1 MTEIIDTLMPFV
13 WFIGIAVFG
22 YFLVHRFSS
31 VITARFKYSGSTKNY
46 SGDRNIDQQL
56 DAFIQNAP
64 RLLAEIHD
72 EIKKQGEAGVTDQQM
87 KGLKSKESMLSFIVQ
102 NKEIIDI
109 IGKPILK
116 KLVGFI
122 KAI

>member
-1 MTEIIDTLMPFV
+1 MYEEFIPIL

-22 YFLVHRFSS
+22 YFIIRQFSS

-46 SGDRNIDQQL
+46 SGDRNIDEQMN
-56 DAFIQNAP
+56 AFINNAP
-64 RLLAEIHD
+64 RLLAEIS
-72 EIKKQGEAGVTDQQM
+72 EEVKKQKASGVRDDQM
-87 KGLKSKESMLSFIVQ
+87 KGLMQKQSMLNFLVQ

>member
-1 MTEIIDTLMPFV
+1 MYEEFIPFI
-13 WFIGIAVFG
+13 WFVGFAVVGYAVF
-22 YFLVHRFSS
+22 HKFSD
-31 VITARFKYSGSTKNY
+31 VIKLKIKNPQKGKGTY
-46 SGDRNIDQQL
+46 ANDKNIDGQL
-56 DAFIQNAP
+56 ENFIENAP
-64 RLLAEIHD
+64 RILAEIQM
-72 EIKKQGEAGVTDQQM
+72 EIKKQKESGVTDTQM
-87 KGLKSKESMLSFIVQ
+87 KGLIQKQGMLEFIVQ

>member
-1 MTEIIDTLMPFV
+1 MVEWLEPLIPIF
-13 WFIGIAVFG
+13 WFIGIAAFG
-22 YFLVHRFSS
+22 YLIIRKFSD
-31 VITARFKYSGSTKNY
+31 VITMRFKYSGSTKNY
-46 SGDRNIDQQL
+46 SGDKNIDQQL
-56 DAFIQNAP
+56 DSFINNAP
-64 RLLAEIHD
+64 RLLEEIHKEVKSQRD
-72 EIKKQGEAGVTDQQM
+72 AGVTDTQM
-87 KGLKSKESMLSFIVQ
+87 KGLLQKQSMLSFIAQ

>member
-1 MTEIIDTLMPFV
+1 MYDQLIPIF
-13 WFIGIAVFG
+13 WFIGIAVLS
-22 YFLVHRFSS
+22 YFIIRQFSS
-31 VITARFKYSGSTKNY
+31 VITARFKYSGTTKNY
-46 SGDRNIDQQL
+46 SGDKNIDEQL
-56 DAFIQNAP
+56 NNFIANAP
-64 RLLAEIHD
+64 RLLTEISM
-72 EIKKQGEAGVTDQQM
+72 EIKKQRTDGVTDNQM
-87 KGLKSKESMLSFIVQ
+87 KGLMQKEKMLTFLVQ